1 MPSDSKNLKPE
12 QKHIA
17 LAALVVT
24 PTKQKT
30 ITDMYNELNT
40 TTQNTTEDIKQT
52 INRTNIG

>member
-1 MPSDSKNLKPE
+1 MPSDSKNLKAE

-17 LAALVVT
+17 LAALVAT

-40 TTQNTTEDIKQT
+40 GTQNTTEDIKQT